1 MRRVLNERKLPAAVA
16 RDLDLSH
23 CVVTKWVE
31 GAQADQ
37 RRSTLGTLTT
47 EEMEELT
54 RWRRENRELRL
65 EREILKKAAA
75 PLSRRRTGEILV
87 HPGEEGR
94 ARALKAVQSIGCFA
108 LQDERLKVLV
118 RDAYERK
125 GRTYYGS
132 PRVHRTLQKQDVRVS
147 RKRVVRLMQEEGLVA
162 RVRRRLHC
170 TTDSNHARPVAE
182 NLLNRDFTSDA
193 PDRRWVTDTTELSI
207 PNGRLFLA
215 VVLDL
220 YSRFVVGWAL
230 SAVND
235 RHLTVKALEMALG
248 RPRPAPETLH
258 HCDRGSTYPL
268 CQRDRDTPHREVE

>member
-1 MRRVLNERKLPAAVA
+1 MKADKKQKRQRRSFSDEFKAGAVRLVLNERKLPAAVA

-23 CVVTKWVE
+23 SLVTKWVE
-31 GAQADQ
+31 QAQADLG
-37 RRSTLGTLTT
+37 RSTRGTLTT
-47 EEMEELT
+47 EENEELT
-54 RWRRENRELRL
+54 RLRKENRELRL
-65 EREILKKAAA
+65 EREILNKAAA

-108 LQDERLKVLV
+108 RRVLRVDAADPERARAPRRARLKVLL

-125 GRTYYGS
+125 SRTYYGS

-162 RVRRRLHC
+162 RVRRRFHC

-193 PDRRWVTDTTELSI
+193 VGSEPPEHHPHGTHRRREKL
-207 PNGRLFLA
+207 PRLRA
-215 VVLDL
+215 
-220 YSRFVVGWAL
+220 G
-230 SAVND
+230 
-235 RHLTVKALEMALG
+235 K
-248 RPRPAPETLH
+248 
-258 HCDRGSTYPL
+258 
-268 CQRDRDTPHREVE
+268 